1 MLSFKSLLDYNE
13 ELNLKYYDINKIK
26 VALIGNPNVGKSTIF
41 NALTKL
47 HQHTGNW
54 PGKTVDFA
62 IGKYEYD
69 NVEVALVDLPGT
81 YSLNAHSFEE
91 QVSNDYITKENLDL
105 VVIVCDATSLERN
118 LNLVLQILSKP
129 IKAIVCLNL
138 IDEAKKKQIL
148 IDINT
153 LETLLNTKVISTCA
167 NTKYGLNTL
176 KKTINTIALDPTYNS
191 RSIHNNI
198 NLRSKQIAQ
207 QAIQYQSLNHYKRD
221 LRIDKIITNKF
232 YGLII
237 MLILLSIIFYIT
249 IVGANIPS
257 QILSDFF
264 SNFKLH
270 LIDFLNL
277 LNVNGFL
284 LSLIVDGIYTTL
296 TWVVSVMLP
305 PMMIFFPLFAL
316 LEDFGYLP
324 RIAFNLDGYFQ
335 RSNTCGKQALC
346 MCMGLGCNAVGVSAT
361 SIIDS
366 KRERLIAIITNSFMP
381 CNGRFPTLISIITM
395 FIGGVMIEPYGSM
408 LSTLVLCSLILFSVL
423 LTLGVSKVLS
433 NTVLKGVPS
442 SFTLELPPY
451 RKPQIK
457 QVLIRS
463 LLDRTIYVLGRA
475 VSVAIPAGI
484 IIFIIGNVYID
495 NISLLNYIA
504 NILEP
509 IGNIMGLDGIILLAF
524 ILGFPANEIVMPIII
539 MGYLAKGTMIDI
551 SDLNILKQL
560 LLDNGWTLVTAINTM
575 IFSIVHFPC
584 ATTLLTIKKES
595 KSIKWTILSFILP
608 TIIGIIICYIINIIL
623 G

>member
-1 MLSFKSLLDYNE
+1 
-13 ELNLKYYDINKIK
+13 
-26 VALIGNPNVGKSTIF
+26 
-41 NALTKL
+41 
-47 HQHTGNW
+47 
-54 PGKTVDFA
+54 
-62 IGKYEYD
+62 
-69 NVEVALVDLPGT
+69 
-81 YSLNAHSFEE
+81 
-91 QVSNDYITKENLDL
+91 
-105 VVIVCDATSLERN
+105 
-118 LNLVLQILSKP
+118 
-129 IKAIVCLNL
+129 
-138 IDEAKKKQIL
+138 
-148 IDINT
+148 
-153 LETLLNTKVISTCA
+153 
-167 NTKYGLNTL
+167 
-176 KKTINTIALDPTYNS
+176 
-191 RSIHNNI
+191 
-198 NLRSKQIAQ
+198 
-207 QAIQYQSLNHYKRD
+207 
-221 LRIDKIITNKF
+221 
-232 YGLII
+232 
-237 MLILLSIIFYIT
+237 
-249 IVGANIPS
+249 PS